1 VFRNKKTRRVFELVL
16 TYTVLAIALII
27 TLFPIAWTLTT
38 SVKGDAEYFARPP
51 IWIPENPTFEHYQY
65 LFTPE
70 IGGLEALRNS
80 LLIAGVNTIIV
91 LMLAIPAAYA
101 ITRYRVGGNNL
112 PTWFLSMRMMPPIA
126 PVLPLFILFFSIG
139 KIIPA
144 LGIDEP
150 LPLIIIYTIF
160 NLPFAIWLLMGFFEE
175 FPQEIQEQ
183 AMVDGCSEL
192 TALVRIILPILAPG
206 IVVVAL
212 FCFIFAYNEFLF
224 AVTMT
229 RGNTPTLMTLLSS
242 FLSPQRY
249 NWGAVAGAAIMSV
262 IPAVLLALFLQRYL
276 VKGLAMGGL
285 KG

>member
-1 VFRNKKTRRVFELVL
+1 VLRNKKARRVIGLVL
-16 TYTVLAIALII
+16 TYTVLLIALFI
-27 TLFPIAWTLTT
+27 TLFPIGWTLTT
-38 SVKGDAEYFARPP
+38 SIKGDAEYFARPP
-51 IWIPENPTFEHYQY
+51 IWVPENPTLEHYQY

-70 IGGLEALRNS
+70 IGGLEALKNS
-80 LLIAGVNTIIV
+80 LLIASVNTILV
-91 LMLAIPAAYA
+91 LSLAIPAAYA

-150 LPLIIIYTIF
+150 IPLIIIYTIF

-175 FPQEIQEQ
+175 FPREIQEQ

-192 TALVRIILPILAPG
+192 TALVRIILPLLAPG

-249 NWGAVAGAAIMSV
+249 NWGAVAGAAIISV

>member
-1 VFRNKKTRRVFELVL
+1 MV
-16 TYTVLAIALII
+16 ALFVA
-27 TLFPIAWTLTT
+27 LFPIAWTLTT
-38 SVKGDAEYFARPP
+38 SLKGEGEYFARPP
-51 IWIPENPTFEHYQY
+51 IWIPKAPTLAHYQY

-70 IGGLEALRNS
+70 IGGLEALKTS
-80 LLIAGVNTIIV
+80 LTIASANTV
-91 LMLAIPAAYA
+91 LVLLLAIPAAYA
-101 ITRYRVGGNNL
+101 ITRYQVGGHNL

-144 LGIDEP
+144 LGIDHM
-150 LPLIIIYTIF
+150 LPLIIVYTIF

-192 TALVRIILPILAPG
+192 GALVRIILPILMPG

-224 AVTMT
+224 AVTLT
-229 RGNTPTLMTLLSS
+229 RGHTRTMMTLLSS

-249 NWGAVAGAAIMSV
+249 NYGAVAGVAIISV
-262 IPAVLLALFLQRYL
+262 IPPFLLSLFFQRYL
-276 VKGLAMGGL
+276 VKGLTMGGL

>member
-1 VFRNKKTRRVFELVL
+1 MQRRKRLRRALELAAIYSVL
-16 TYTVLAIALII
+16 LVALFLA
-27 TLFPIAWTLTT
+27 LFPIGWTFTT
-38 SVKGDAEYFARPP
+38 SLKGAEEYFARPP
-51 IWIPENPTFEHYQY
+51 VWIPKAPSLEHYRY

-70 IGGLEALRNS
+70 IGGLAALRTS
-80 LLIAGVNTIIV
+80 LTVAGANTV
-91 LMLAIPAAYA
+91 LVLLLAIPAAYA
-101 ITRYRVGGNNL
+101 ITRYQVGGAHL
-112 PTWFLSMRMMPPIA
+112 PAWFLSMRMMPPIA

-144 LGIDEP
+144 LGIDQL
-150 LPLIIIYTIF
+150 LPLVIVYTIF

-192 TALVRIILPILAPG
+192 GALVRIILPILVPG
-206 IVVVAL
+206 IVVAAL

-224 AVTMT
+224 AVTLT
-229 RGNTPTLMTLLSS
+229 RGTTRTMMTLLSS

-249 NWGAVAGAAIMSV
+249 NYGAVAGTAIIGV
-262 IPAVLLALFLQRYL
+262 VPAFVLSLFLQKYL